1 MHQLKLILIG
11 IAIGFIISGSVILT
25 WNVHKTIIELCAT
38 TREIK
43 EDDQR
48 STYSR
53 KYKKAN
59 F

>member
-1 MHQLKLILIG
+1 MNQLKLILIG
-11 IAIGFIISGSVILT
+11 IAIGFVISGSVILT
-25 WNVHKTIIELCAT
+25 WNAHKTIIDLCAT
-38 TREIK
+38 TREI
-43 EDDQR
+43 ENDDQR